1 MSKKQ
6 SKQAHAELTSPP
18 PIVTVLGHVDHGK
31 TSLLDAI
38 RKTDIAG
45 GEHGGITQKIG
56 ASTIEFEHEKQKHT
70 ITFIDTPGHEAFSK
84 MRSRG
89 ARVADIALLIVSA
102 VDGLM
107 PQTKESIQL
116 ILESK
121 IPYIVV
127 FTKSDLPTK
136 NLEKA
141 KQQLLKEEV
150 LLEGLGGDVPFIEV
164 SSKTNHN
171 IKELLELILLVF
183 EMHYTQ
189 EQVQIQ
195 VNAPFEGI
203 IIESKLD
210 NKSGPKATMVVKQ
223 GKVSYREEI
232 ECESVIG
239 KVRSLV
245 NDHGQTVQE
254 ATVGTAIELLG
265 FGDVP
270 PVGGIVYKKG
280 QTPQAIVEEEIK
292 TDEITQPQEEQ
303 PVVSLNPFDQEKE
316 SPLSIIICADTQ
328 GSLEAI
334 VQALPK
340 EIKLMRAK
348 TGEISEADVLL
359 AKSVNGIVLGF
370 NSKIRG
376 EVMRLATTEKILVRN
391 YAIIYEMLDEI
402 GDVLEGKQLALI
414 EKVYGRATILASFPF
429 EKTKALGVA
438 VTEGRIAKGDKIRLM
453 RGNDIIGE
461 STIASVRSGKNQVSK
476 IEKGHEAGMIISPL
490 LDFIVGDMLV
500 CHG

>member
-6 SKQAHAELTSPP
+6 SKQANAELTSPP
-18 PIVTVLGHVDHGK
+18 PVVTVLGHVDHGK

-183 EMHYTQ
+183 ELNYTK
-189 EQVQIQ
+189 EQVQKQIS
-195 VNAPFEGI
+195 APFMGI

-210 NKSGPKATMVVKQ
+210 NKSGAKATMVVKQ
-223 GKVSYREEI
+223 GKISYRDEI
-232 ECESVIG
+232 ECEDVVG
-239 KVRSLV
+239 KVRSLI

-254 ATVGTAIELLG
+254 AGVGTAIEILG

-280 QTPQAIVEEEIK
+280 QKPQVVIEEVAVEPEM
-292 TDEITQPQEEQ
+292 QEEAT
-303 PVVSLNPFDQEKE
+303 PTLSLNPFDQEKE

-376 EVMRLATTEKILVRN
+376 DVMRLATTEKILVRN

-402 GDVLEGKQLALI
+402 SDVLEGKQLALI
-414 EKVYGRATILASFPF
+414 EKIYGRATILASFPF

-453 RGNDIIGE
+453 RGDDIIGE

-476 IEKGHEAGMIISPL
+476 IEKGHEAGMIISPQ